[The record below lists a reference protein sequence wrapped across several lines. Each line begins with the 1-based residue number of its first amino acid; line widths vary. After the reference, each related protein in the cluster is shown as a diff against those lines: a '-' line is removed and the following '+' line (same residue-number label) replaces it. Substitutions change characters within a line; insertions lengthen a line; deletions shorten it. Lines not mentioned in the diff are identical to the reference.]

1 MKLVQR
7 SSGLY
12 LEGIQQKDIRFA
24 NLAGRMTG
32 SPYDDPK
39 NPKHVYVLW
48 VDDPEIVQV
57 LREQHVNVTEKPDVD
72 DPKIIRHSVQ
82 LKAYPKMRVNR
93 NTGKEEQSPK
103 VMLRTTQNTVRLE
116 AASFGLVDSAH
127 VESVDIRLHTWQYD
141 QRKPDRV
148 AVIDELWLTVDE
160 GAGEA
165 DESYLDEKYGYSEP
179 VPGEDEVPFQ

>member
-1 MKLVQR
+1 MKLITR
-7 SSGLY
+7 SNGLY
-12 LEGIQQKDIRFA
+12 LEGIQQNDIRFA

-39 NPKHVYVLW
+39 NPKHVYVVW
-48 VDDPEIVQV
+48 IDDPGIVQAMM
-57 LREQHVNVTEKPDVD
+57 EQHVNVTEKPDVD
-72 DPKIIRHSVQ
+72 DPKILRHSIQ

-93 NTGKEEQSPK
+93 NTGKEEQYPK
-103 VMLRTTQNTVRLE
+103 VMLRTTQKTVRLDQG
-116 AASFGLVDSAH
+116 AFGLVDSAH

-141 QRKPDRV
+141 QRKPDQV

-160 GAGEA
+160 GAGEQ

-179 VPGEDEVPFQ
+179 EIGEDEVPFQ